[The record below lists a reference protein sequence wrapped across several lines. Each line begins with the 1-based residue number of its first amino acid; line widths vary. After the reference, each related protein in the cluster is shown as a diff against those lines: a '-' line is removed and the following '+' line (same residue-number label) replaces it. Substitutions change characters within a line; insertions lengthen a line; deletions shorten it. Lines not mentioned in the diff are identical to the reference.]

1 MDDKKSILFRINNFR
16 ENIKMSKSSLAA
28 AIGIEQTT
36 LNNQFLGKR
45 SLSLDLVINLLNT
58 YSDLSAEWLIR
69 GTGNM
74 LISENINSDS
84 NIDRINKLVDTI
96 TTLQDAINEKTK
108 TIKVLE
114 EEIKQLKQKRL

>member
-1 MDDKKSILFRINNFR
+1 MEDKKSILFRINNFR

-108 TIKVLE
+108 TIKILE
-114 EEIKQLKQKRL
+114 EEIKSLKKQ

>member
-74 LISENINSDS
+74 LISENIDSDS
-84 NIDRINKLVDTI
+84 NLDRINKLVDTI

-114 EEIKQLKQKRL
+114 EEIRQLKLNR

>member
-1 MDDKKSILFRINNFR
+1 MINRVKDIITYYGLSNRAFALR
-16 ENIKMSKSSLAA
+16 C
-28 AIGIEQTT
+28 GIPQNTF
-36 LNNQFLGKR
+36 NNQLNGVR
-45 SLSLDLVINLLNT
+45 ELSLSTINSILNT
-58 YSDLSAEWLIR
+58 YEDISAEWLIR

-108 TIKVLE
+108 AIKVLE
-114 EEIKQLKQKRL
+114 EEIRQLKLNR

>member
-58 YSDLSAEWLIR
+58 YTDLSAEWLIR

-96 TTLQDAINEKTK
+96 TTLQDAINEKNK
-108 TIKVLE
+108 TIKLLE
-114 EEIKQLKQKRL
+114 EEIRTLKQRH

>member
-1 MDDKKSILFRINNFR
+1 MINRVKDIITYYGLSNRAFALR
-16 ENIKMSKSSLAA
+16 C
-28 AIGIEQTT
+28 GIPQNTF
-36 LNNQFLGKR
+36 NNQLNGVR
-45 SLSLDLVINLLNT
+45 ELSLSTINSILNT
-58 YSDLSAEWLIR
+58 YEDISAEWLIR

-96 TTLQDAINEKTK
+96 TILQDAINEKTK

-114 EEIKQLKQKRL
+114 EEIRQLKLNR